1 MSTKEN
7 HDPNAL
13 TKALAHKHAIDA
25 AIRRY
30 CNGDADFAREVVETM
45 GRKTEGVDLKDLLVE
60 LAGEACKAVA
70 RAVLRDTK

>member
-7 HDPNAL
+7 HDPDAL
-13 TKALAHKHAIDA
+13 TKAVARKHAIDT

-30 CNGDADFAREVVETM
+30 RNGDADFAREAVETL
-45 GRKTEGVDLKDLLVE
+45 GRRTEGADLKQLLVE

-70 RAVLRDTK
+70 RALLRDVP